1 MLKSATF
8 APMQAA
14 SVRTAVSVKLLSFES
29 SRNASRQSCMAVDSP
44 WTESAGN
51 SFTGSFMSEIV
62 TSTHGSPGGCT
73 SSPSTRQRTWPRSV
87 ELRVIGS
94 RPFLLRI
101 WRDRR
106 GNRRARIGRNG
117 RCTRTKNAR
126 VRSRALP
133 CSISAAPFN
142 ARRCY
147 DLVLCPW
154 SLIVPGSWCLV
165 LTQMRE
171 GTKD

>member
-8 APMQAA
+8 APMQTA

-29 SRNASRQSCMAVDSP
+29 SGNASRQSCMAVDSP

-51 SFTGSFMSEIV
+51 SFTGSFMSKIV

-101 WRDRR
+101 WRDCR
-106 GNRRARIGRNG
+106 GNRRARIGRTKNSAEMDRARARG
-117 RCTRTKNAR
+117 TCGCVLERYRARSRRRRSAHGSVSRTKVPRHSSPYATAR
-126 VRSRALP
+126 TRGAGL
-133 CSISAAPFN
+133 
-142 ARRCY
+142 
-147 DLVLCPW
+147 
-154 SLIVPGSWCLV
+154 
-165 LTQMRE
+165 
-171 GTKD
+171 